1 MGKRKD
7 SEYKFK
13 SYESLYPNI
22 RFLTFERRRG
32 AIRNLYDSSTH
43 HAKAPVRDDGEAS
56 AILDC
61 MESLAMESKKI
72 IQLSRDEAENAQ
84 KLGLLPDGQQSFF
97 EKQPWPKNKPKKKR
111 TDQDNSST

>member
-32 AIRNLYDSSTH
+32 GIRNLYDSKTH

-56 AILDC
+56 AALDC
-61 MESLAMESKKI
+61 LESLAMESKKI
-72 IQLSRDEAENAQ
+72 IQLSADEAKNAQ

-97 EKQPWPKNKPKKKR
+97 EKQPWPKKKRNKR